1 MSLVTPDF
9 GLLVWMTLIFA
20 IVLFILA
27 KFGFPAITSMVDKRA
42 AKIEKALKD
51 AEQAEKQLSS
61 LSERQAELLEQTR
74 AEQNR
79 LIQQA
84 SRERERI
91 IESAKAQAQAEA
103 DKILQNA
110 KNEIRA
116 EKQSA
121 LRDLSALVSSLSV
134 QVAEK
139 IVRHKLETDPQEQL
153 KLIDSLIEEASHLND
168 SSGVQRKA

>member
-51 AEQAEKQLSS
+51 AE
-61 LSERQAELLEQTR
+61 
-74 AEQNR
+74 
-79 LIQQA
+79 QA

-139 IVRHKLETDPQEQL
+139 IVRHKLETDPQAQI
-153 KLIDSLIEEASHLND
+153 KLIDGLIEEATRLND
-168 SSGVQRKA
+168 SAGVQRKA

>member
-1 MSLVTPDF
+1 
-9 GLLVWMTLIFA
+9 MTLIFG

-51 AEQAEKQLSS
+51 AEQAEKQLES

-121 LRDLSALVSSLSV
+121 LRDLGALVSSLSV

-139 IVRHKLETDPQEQL
+139 IVRHNLETDPEEQL
-153 KLIDSLIEEASHLND
+153 RLIEGLIEEASQLND
-168 SSGVQRKA
+168 STAQRKA

>member
-1 MSLVTPDF
+1 
-9 GLLVWMTLIFA
+9 MTLIFG

-51 AEQAEKQLSS
+51 AEQAEKQLES

-103 DKILQNA
+103 YKILQNA

-121 LRDLSALVSSLSV
+121 LRDLGALVSSLSV

-139 IVRHKLETDPQEQL
+139 IVRHNLETDPKEQL
-153 KLIDSLIEEASHLND
+153 RLIEGLIEEASHLND
-168 SSGVQRKA
+168 STAQRKA

>member
-1 MSLVTPDF
+1 
-9 GLLVWMTLIFA
+9 MTLIFG

-51 AEQAEKQLSS
+51 AEQAEKQLES

-103 DKILQNA
+103 DKILQHA

-121 LRDLSALVSSLSV
+121 LRDLGALVSSLSV

-139 IVRHKLETDPQEQL
+139 IVRHNLETDPKEQL
-153 KLIDSLIEEASHLND
+153 RLIEGLIEEASHLND
-168 SSGVQRKA
+168 STAQRKA

>member
-1 MSLVTPDF
+1 
-9 GLLVWMTLIFA
+9 MTLIFG

-51 AEQAEKQLSS
+51 AEQAEKQLES

-103 DKILQNA
+103 DKILQHA
-110 KNEIRA
+110 KTEIRA

-121 LRDLSALVSSLSV
+121 LRDLGALVSSLSV

-139 IVRHKLETDPQEQL
+139 IVRHNLETDPKEQL
-153 KLIDSLIEEASHLND
+153 RLIEGLIEEASHLND
-168 SSGVQRKA
+168 STAQRKA

>member
-1 MSLVTPDF
+1 MKLGIVACDILRPEIEFLTKDDPDF
-9 GLLVWMTLIFA
+9 VVREYLEFA
-20 IVLFILA
+20 LHEY
-27 KFGFPAITSMVDKRA
+27 PQMM
-42 AKIEKALKD
+42 
-51 AEQAEKQLSS
+51 
-61 LSERQAELLEQTR
+61 
-74 AEQNR
+74 
-79 LIQQA
+79 
-84 SRERERI
+84 RERI

-139 IVRHKLETDPQEQL
+139 IVRHKLETDPQEQI
-153 KLIDSLIEEASHLND
+153 KLIDGLIEEASRLND
-168 SSGVQRKA
+168 SAGVQRKA

>member
-9 GLLVWMTLIFA
+9 GLLVWMTLIFG

-91 IESAKAQAQAEA
+91 IESAKAQAQA
-103 DKILQNA
+103 
-110 KNEIRA
+110 
-116 EKQSA
+116 
-121 LRDLSALVSSLSV
+121 
-134 QVAEK
+134 
-139 IVRHKLETDPQEQL
+139 
-153 KLIDSLIEEASHLND
+153 
-168 SSGVQRKA
+168 

>member
-9 GLLVWMTLIFA
+9 GLLVWMTLIFG

-51 AEQAEKQLSS
+51 AEQAEKQLES

-91 IESAKAQAQAEA
+91 IESAKSQAQAEA
-103 DKILQNA
+103 DKILQHA

-121 LRDLSALVSSLSV
+121 LRDLGALVSSLSV

-139 IVRHKLETDPQEQL
+139 IVRHNLETDPKEQL
-153 KLIDSLIEEASHLND
+153 RLIEGLIEEASHLND
-168 SSGVQRKA
+168 STAQRKA

>member
-9 GLLVWMTLIFA
+9 ALLVWMTLIFG

-51 AEQAEKQLSS
+51 AEQAEKQLES

-103 DKILQNA
+103 DKILQHA

-121 LRDLSALVSSLSV
+121 LRDLGALVSSLSV

-139 IVRHKLETDPQEQL
+139 IVRHNLETDPKEQL
-153 KLIDSLIEEASHLND
+153 RLIEGLIEEASHLND
-168 SSGVQRKA
+168 STAQRKA

>member
-1 MSLVTPDF
+1 
-9 GLLVWMTLIFA
+9 MTLIFG

-51 AEQAEKQLSS
+51 AEQAEKQLES
-61 LSERQAELLEQTR
+61 LSERQTELLEQTR

-103 DKILQNA
+103 DKILQHA

-121 LRDLSALVSSLSV
+121 LRDLGALVSSLSV

-139 IVRHKLETDPQEQL
+139 IVRHNLETDPEEQL
-153 KLIDSLIEEASHLND
+153 RLIEGLIEEASHLND
-168 SSGVQRKA
+168 STAQRKA

>member
-1 MSLVTPDF
+1 
-9 GLLVWMTLIFA
+9 MTLIFG

-51 AEQAEKQLSS
+51 AEQAEKQLES
-61 LSERQAELLEQTR
+61 LSERQTELLEQTR

-121 LRDLSALVSSLSV
+121 LRDLGALVSSLSV

-139 IVRHKLETDPQEQL
+139 IVRHNLETDPEEQL
-153 KLIDSLIEEASHLND
+153 RLIEGLIEEASHLND
-168 SSGVQRKA
+168 STAQRKA

>member
-9 GLLVWMTLIFA
+9 GLLVWMTLIFG

-51 AEQAEKQLSS
+51 AEQAEKQLES

-91 IESAKAQAQAEA
+91 IESAKSQAQAEA
-103 DKILQNA
+103 DKILQHA

-121 LRDLSALVSSLSV
+121 LRDRGARVASLSV
-134 QVAEK
+134 QLAEK
-139 IVRHKLETDPQEQL
+139 IVRHNLETDPKEQL
-153 KLIDSLIEEASHLND
+153 RLIEGLIEEASHLND
-168 SSGVQRKA
+168 STAQRKA

>member
-9 GLLVWMTLIFA
+9 GLLVWMTLIFG

-51 AEQAEKQLSS
+51 AEQAEKQLES
-61 LSERQAELLEQTR
+61 LSERQTELLEQTR
-74 AEQNR
+74 AEQSR

-103 DKILQNA
+103 DKILQHA

-139 IVRHKLETDPQEQL
+139 IVRHNLETDPKEQL
-153 KLIDSLIEEASHLND
+153 RLIEGLIEEASHLND
-168 SSGVQRKA
+168 STAQRKA

>member
-9 GLLVWMTLIFA
+9 GLLVWMTLIFG

-51 AEQAEKQLSS
+51 AEQAEKQLES
-61 LSERQAELLEQTR
+61 LSERQTELLEQTR

-91 IESAKAQAQAEA
+91 IESAKSQAQAEA
-103 DKILQNA
+103 DKILQHA

-121 LRDLSALVSSLSV
+121 LRDLGALVSSLSV

-139 IVRHKLETDPQEQL
+139 IVRHNLETDPKEQL
-153 KLIDSLIEEASHLND
+153 RLIEGLIEEASHLND
-168 SSGVQRKA
+168 STAQRKA

>member
-9 GLLVWMTLIFA
+9 GLLVWMTLIFG

-51 AEQAEKQLSS
+51 AEQAEKQLES
-61 LSERQAELLEQTR
+61 LSERQTELLEQTR

-91 IESAKAQAQAEA
+91 IESAKSQAQAEA

-121 LRDLSALVSSLSV
+121 LRDLGALVSSLSV

-139 IVRHKLETDPQEQL
+139 IVRHNLETDPKEQL
-153 KLIDSLIEEASHLND
+153 RLIEGLIEEASHLND
-168 SSGVQRKA
+168 STAQRKA

>member
-1 MSLVTPDF
+1 
-9 GLLVWMTLIFA
+9 MTLIFG

-51 AEQAEKQLSS
+51 AEQAEKQLES
-61 LSERQAELLEQTR
+61 LSERQTELLEQTR
-74 AEQNR
+74 AEQSR

-103 DKILQNA
+103 DKILQHA

-121 LRDLSALVSSLSV
+121 LRDLGALVSSLSV

-139 IVRHKLETDPQEQL
+139 IVRHNLETDPEEQL
-153 KLIDSLIEEASHLND
+153 RLIDGLIEEASHLND
-168 SSGVQRKA
+168 STAQRKA

>member
-1 MSLVTPDF
+1 
-9 GLLVWMTLIFA
+9 MTLIFG

-51 AEQAEKQLSS
+51 AEQAEKQLES
-61 LSERQAELLEQTR
+61 LSERQTELLEQTR

-91 IESAKAQAQAEA
+91 IESAKSQAQAEA
-103 DKILQNA
+103 DKILQHA

-121 LRDLSALVSSLSV
+121 LRDLGALVSSLSV

-139 IVRHKLETDPQEQL
+139 IVRHNLETDPQEQL
-153 KLIDSLIEEASHLND
+153 RLIEGLIEEASHLND
-168 SSGVQRKA
+168 STAQRKA